1 MQLYGVWRVAVS
13 NSLKCAIISHNSEKS
28 DLWLIIVVFLQFSM
42 SFTQIDVFFI
52 VLGKS
57 HISFTQIDEIL
68 PDLGKTR

>member
-1 MQLYGVWRVAVS
+1 MLLAKTY
-13 NSLKCAIISHNSEKS
+13 NPAITRKKS

-68 PDLGKTR
+68 TDLGKTR